1 MTIFGLVLVVWF
13 VPPIIEW
20 LFINAAWTG
29 TSRTACLT
37 AAQGGAQP
45 DGWSGA
51 CWAFVNAKYEQ
62 FLYGRYPISERWRVD
77 LTALIFA
84 ALLVPLL
91 IPKIPKKG
99 LNAILFFLVFPVV
112 AFFLLVGG
120 WFGLP
125 MWKPRSGAAF

>member
-51 CWAFVNAKYEQ
+51 A
-62 FLYGRYPISERWRVD
+62 GPS
-77 LTALIFA
+77 
-84 ALLVPLL
+84 
-91 IPKIPKKG
+91 
-99 LNAILFFLVFPVV
+99 
-112 AFFLLVGG
+112 
-120 WFGLP
+120 
-125 MWKPRSGAAF
+125 